1 MKLKALVGLL
11 VILVVFGGLVFS
23 FRRDKLSALSPYI
36 HAEVDSYVHE
46 PVPPYRPVRQRVIS
60 VKGLPAETITEI
72 AKKQY
77 PASDGWHWY
86 AKFPTA
92 DRRDNDTEEINIAP
106 QKDSLTIVQITTFMS
121 WSDVAWFRLTHIG
134 SNPFDHP
141 PIIKI
146 SQTGDLSTD
155 PSRSHSP

>member
-11 VILVVFGGLVFS
+11 VILVVFGGLVLS
-23 FRRDKLSALSPYI
+23 FHRGKLSALNPYI
-36 HAEVDSYVHE
+36 HGEVDIYVHE
-46 PVPPYRPVRQRVIS
+46 PVPPYRPVLQRIIS
-60 VKGLPAETITEI
+60 VKGLSAETITDI
-72 AKKQY
+72 AKRQY

-86 AKFPTA
+86 TKFPTA
-92 DRRDNDTEEINIAP
+92 DRTDNDTEQINVV
-106 QKDSLTIVQITTFMS
+106 QETDSKTIVRVTTFMS
-121 WSDVAWFRLTHIG
+121 PPEVAWVRLTHPG

-155 PSRSHSP
+155 PSQSRSP